1 MVAPMTVLKPA
12 TVQLATGGNFAVF
25 TTLRPDGHPA
35 SQVMWVDSDGEY
47 ILINTEKHR
56 RKYRNVQADPR
67 VTVTIWQ
74 LANPYSYVEIRGV
87 VHDQIEGE
95 PAREHIDKL
104 AMRYFGRLYDPAEI
118 ESERVI
124 LRIRPLSPNV

>member
-1 MVAPMTVLKPA
+1 MLKPE
-12 TVQLATGGNFAVF
+12 TVAMATGKNFAVLA
-25 TTLRPDGHPA
+25 TLRSDGHPA

-56 RKYRNVQADPR
+56 HKFRNVQADPR

-74 LANPYSYVEIRGV
+74 HDDPYSYVEVRGV
-87 VHDQIEGE
+87 VHDIIEGP
-95 PAREHIDKL
+95 PARDHIDQL
-104 AMRYFGRLYDPAEI
+104 ALRYFGRLYDPDQI

-124 LRIRPLSPNV
+124 LRIRPLGGRA

>member
-1 MVAPMTVLKPA
+1 MVAAMTTLKPE
-12 TVQLATGGNFAVF
+12 TVQLATEGNFAVL

>member
-1 MVAPMTVLKPA
+1 MLKPE
-12 TVQLATGGNFAVF
+12 TVEMATGKNFAVL

-56 RKYRNVQADPR
+56 YKYRNVLADPR
-67 VTVTIWQ
+67 VTVAIWQ
-74 LANPYSYVEIRGV
+74 RDNPYHYVEVRGV
-87 VHDQIEGE
+87 VHDYIDGP
-95 PAREHIDKL
+95 PARDHIDQL
-104 AMRYFGRLYDPAEI
+104 ALRYFGRLYDPDEI

-124 LRIRPLSPNV
+124 LRIRPLDNHA